1 MIFEWKRPRIDLKQ
15 QSYGQ
20 YLVEHPEIIPSNDKD
35 LNTPGYVV
43 ISTDYGAAEDTRLP
57 FITGDW
63 LEATYVKENFI
74 EL

>member
-1 MIFEWKRPRIDLKQ
+1 MTFEWKRPRIDLKQ

-20 YLVEHPEIIPSNDKD
+20 YLVEHPEIMPNQDKALD
-35 LNTPGYVV
+35 TPGYVV

-57 FITGDW
+57 FIPGDW
-63 LEATYVKENFI
+63 LEATYVKENFV